1 MVWKIVATVILTLLA
16 VYVVWYVLG
25 WISLFFYTLVV
36 AAIAAA
42 VAYAA
47 FQLFK
52 LTRPAAAKKVPKE
65 FRLGGTSSKSVYVFR
80 DEPSLKDLVKMH
92 DELHV
97 AQLELAGD
105 VFPVEKDTG
114 VIILEDSGK
123 ECVKIRLKTKDSK
136 KKERIEGWI
145 DRSNL
150 VSEPRRL
157 SG

>member
-1 MVWKIVATVILTLLA
+1 
-16 VYVVWYVLG
+16 
-25 WISLFFYTLVV
+25 
-36 AAIAAA
+36 
-42 VAYAA
+42 
-47 FQLFK
+47 
-52 LTRPAAAKKVPKE
+52 VPKE

-157 SG
+157 CG